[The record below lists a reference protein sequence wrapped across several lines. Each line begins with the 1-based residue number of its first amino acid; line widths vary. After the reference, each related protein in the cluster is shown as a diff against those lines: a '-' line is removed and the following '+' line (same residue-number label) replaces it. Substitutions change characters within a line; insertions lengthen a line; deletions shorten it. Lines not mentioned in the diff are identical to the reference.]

1 LRVSDS
7 GRPVRLTRRRARYL
21 NMLQYLIKHGY
32 TQWTKYQPASRFWPF
47 QWIEGGWL
55 LAVSVLLIVAA
66 VWLVRR
72 RAA

>member
-1 LRVSDS
+1 MQWSD
-7 GRPVRLTRRRARYL
+7 
-21 NMLQYLIKHGY
+21 
-32 TQWTKYQPASRFWPF
+32 YQPASHFWSF

-55 LAVSVLLIVAA
+55 LALSALLIAVT